1 MPVTIN
7 GSTGLTTNNG
17 SVFTDASGNAG
28 VGTSNPAVYGARLAV
43 SGGNII
49 ADFDRTIGFQW
60 SGGLNQYFK
69 GMSGVPQL
77 SGGARGL
84 HVFNYDNDA
93 SQGIRFWGG
102 TFASRVEFGGFDSA
116 GRMNMPLQ
124 PSFSA
129 GSNSGDTTFASGA
142 VVAFDSVSGSGYNV
156 GSNYNTS
163 TYRFTAPVAGKY
175 FFTCVAY
182 YTESGGNTQAMQ
194 LAPLVNGNQVVVGG
208 DASLFSAFTPS
219 QCGGIGAIGGS
230 MILNLAAGDW
240 VSVYSR
246 GTAARL
252 YMGHSK
258 FSGYLLG

>member
-69 GMSGVPQL
+69 GISGVPQL
-77 SGGARGL
+77 AGGARGL

-102 TFASRVEFGGFDSA
+102 TFASKVEFGGFDSA
-116 GRMNMPLQ
+116 GRFTVPSQ
-124 PSFSA
+124 PMFTAFS
-129 GSNSGDTTFASGA
+129 N
-142 VVAFDSVSGSGYNV
+142 
-156 GSNYNTS
+156 NTS
-163 TYRFTAPVAGKY
+163 PITTSTTQRIMPYTNVVTNTGSFYSSNRFTAPVAGRY
-175 FFTCVAY
+175 LFSFTALALTGGGANLILFKNGATIGGGGSNARCITTTNEANMGQSVIVTLAANDYVEVY
-182 YTESGGNTQAMQ
+182 YYNDGGGNSFFGAH
-194 LAPLVNGNQVVVGG
+194 G
-208 DASLFSAFTPS
+208 SF
-219 QCGGIGAIGGS
+219 CG
-230 MILNLAAGDW
+230 
-240 VSVYSR
+240 
-246 GTAARL
+246 T
-252 YMGHSK
+252 
-258 FSGYLLG
+258 LLG

>member
-77 SGGARGL
+77 AGGARGL

-102 TFASRVEFGGFDSA
+102 TFASKVEFGGFDSA
-116 GRMNMPLQ
+116 GRMTTPLQ
-124 PSFSA
+124 PGFSA
-129 GSNSGDTTFASGA
+129 IATGSSSITPAA
-142 VVAFDSVSGSGYNV
+142 VIPINNKLFDV
-156 GSNYNTS
+156 GNNFNTS
-163 TYRFTAPVAGKY
+163 TYTFTAPIAGKY
-175 FFTCVAY
+175 LFSYSVRYNGYQANVYLHPGLQKNGATVAQSQGINSIAS
-182 YTESGGNTQAMQ
+182 T
-194 LAPLVNGNQVVVGG
+194 VG
-208 DASLFSAFTPS
+208 DAYMSVTNTIIFD
-219 QCGGIGAIGGS
+219 
-230 MILNLAAGDW
+230 LAANDTVRLFDG
-240 VSVYSR
+240 SEGGTTGVYE
-246 GTAARL
+246 GTQCHL
-252 YMGHSK
+252 T
-258 FSGYLLG
+258 GYLLG